1 MRRALSLL
9 ASILAVAACSG
20 SGDSGAD
27 TVGDTSGARGAPGSP
42 SGTAGTATP
51 SGVPD
56 SAGATAALRNAAGR
70 EIGTLTLSE
79 TAQGISINGHL
90 TGLPPG
96 THGIHFH
103 MVGQCQ
109 PPFESAG
116 GHWNP
121 TSKQHGS
128 QNPQG
133 PHLGDLPNITA
144 GADSSAHVA
153 LTSPGGTLRGAN
165 GLLDADGA
173 AVIVHAS
180 ADDNRTDPSGNSGAR
195 LVCGV
200 VSGS

>member
-1 MRRALSLL
+1 MRRAFSLL
-9 ASILAVAACSG
+9 TSILALAACSG
-20 SGDSGAD
+20 GAERGAD
-27 TVGDTSGARGAPGSP
+27 TVGDTAGAPGAAGARADT
-42 SGTAGTATP
+42 SGGAGA
-51 SGVPD
+51 GGAAD
-56 SAGATAALRNAAGR
+56 SARATAAMRNAAGR
-70 EIGTLTLSE
+70 DIGTITLTDG
-79 TAQGISINGHL
+79 AQGIAISGHL

-116 GHWNP
+116 AHWNP
-121 TSKQHGS
+121 TNKQHGT

-133 PHLGDLPNITA
+133 PHLGDLPNITVA
-144 GADSSAHVA
+144 ADSSAHVE
-153 LTSPGGTLRGAN
+153 LTSPGGTLRGTN

-173 AVIVHAS
+173 AIIIHVA